1 MSGPVLLTSDADG
14 VRTLFLNR
22 PQALNALD
30 RALMEALT
38 TALDDA
44 DADPAVGAVLLT
56 GNGTSFCAG
65 ADIKEHGGL
74 TSTDLVREHAGRTA
88 ALYRRLARMRT
99 PTVAAVHGYA
109 LGGGCGLALA
119 CDLVVCDEGAVLGYP
134 EIGRGVLPALVLP
147 RLVQLAGEAVA
158 FDLLATGR
166 RVTAMEALALRMVS
180 TVPAGNVPAVA
191 LDRARRL
198 AGLDPDLV
206 GRLRALLRDCAG
218 LPLEGALDIARQAN
232 EASRIARLMGTFS
245 KIVPTNK
252 DSSA

>member
-1 MSGPVLLTSDADG
+1 MSGPVLLTSDVDG
-14 VRTLFLNR
+14 VRTLRLNR

-38 TALDDA
+38 AALDSA
-44 DADPAVGAVLLT
+44 DADPAVGAVLLAGT
-56 GNGTSFCAG
+56 GTSFCAG
-65 ADIKEHGGL
+65 ADVKEHTGL
-74 TSTDLVREHAGRTA
+74 TSAELVREHAGRTA
-88 ALYRRLARMRT
+88 ALYQRLAHMRT

-119 CDLVVCDEGAVLGYP
+119 CDLVVCDEAAVLGYP

-147 RLVQLAGEAVA
+147 RLVQRAGEAVA

-166 RVTAMEALALRMVS
+166 RVTAAEALALRMVS
-180 TVPAGNVPAVA
+180 AVQPADAPGIA

-198 AGLDPDLV
+198 AGAGPDLL
-206 GRLRALLRDCAG
+206 GRLRTLLRDCG
-218 LPLEGALDIARQAN
+218 GRPLGEALDVARQAN
-232 EASRIARLMGTFS
+232 EASRIARLMDTFPA
-245 KIVPTNK
+245 IVSTSR